1 MAKGTLQERVLEAM
15 NAAGLNQ
22 SELAEKA
29 GVRQPSVANWIG
41 GRTKGL
47 KADVA
52 IRAAKA
58 LGVNVEWLS
67 HGTGP
72 MFPHETE
79 FVIRSVPTFSF
90 NELSIENIESQNLII
105 TNGTIDALA
114 SPAIAVEVTDLSFN
128 PRIQLGE
135 SAIVDLTLDVSPG
148 DDALIITNQD
158 QSYIQK
164 FLYERDS
171 VLYFSAVGD
180 NQKDI
185 AIQADEVY
193 LIKPVTAIVNHHFLN
208 KLITTKG
215 KIALYL

>member
-72 MFPHETE
+72 MFPHQTE
-79 FVIRSVPTFSF
+79 FVIRSVPSLSF
-90 NELSIENIESQNLII
+90 GELNIKNLESLNLTI
-105 TNGTIDALA
+105 TDGSTDALA
-114 SPAIAVEVTDLSFN
+114 SPVIALEITDLSFN

-135 SAIVDLTLDVSPG
+135 SAIIDLTLDVSPG
-148 DDALIITNQD
+148 DDALVITNDD
-158 QSYIQK
+158 QSYLKK

-180 NQKDI
+180 SQKNI
-185 AIQADEVY
+185 AIQTENIY
-193 LIKPVTAIVNHHFLN
+193 LIKPVTAIVNQNFLE